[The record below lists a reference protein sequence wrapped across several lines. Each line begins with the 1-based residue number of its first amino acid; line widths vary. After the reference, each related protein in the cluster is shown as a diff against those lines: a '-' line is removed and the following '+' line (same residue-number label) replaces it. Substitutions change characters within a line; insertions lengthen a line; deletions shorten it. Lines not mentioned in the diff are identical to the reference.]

1 MNDANL
7 PVAAR
12 PLVVVVEDD
21 AAIRQ
26 FLKTGLH
33 AHGFDVVD
41 ADTGALGLSLASA
54 RNPDLVILDL
64 GLPDI
69 DGVDVVKQL
78 RHWSSVPVI
87 ALSARSHEPDKVDM
101 LEAGADDYMTKPFG
115 LIELVTRIRV
125 ALRRIAS
132 ATRRNASGVFTL
144 GALNVDLLRNRV
156 YRGGELTYLT
166 RLEYRLLTTLISHA
180 GRVMT
185 HRQLMT
191 AVWGIGHVDKSHYL
205 RIYMGTLRRKL
216 EADPARPQF
225 LITEPGTGYRLA
237 TEAFS

>member
-1 MNDANL
+1 MNDAGL
-7 PVAAR
+7 AGAAR

-21 AAIRQ
+21 DAIRQ

-33 AHGFDVVD
+33 AHGFDVID
-41 ADTGALGLSLASA
+41 ADTGALGLTLASA

-87 ALSARSHEPDKVDM
+87 ALSARSYEPDKVNM

-144 GALNVDLLRNRV
+144 GALSVDLLRNRV
-156 YRGGELTYLT
+156 YCGGKLTHLT
-166 RLEYRLLTTLISHA
+166 RLEYRLLATLISHA

-191 AVWGIGHVDKSHYL
+191 AVWGVGYVDKSHYL
-205 RIYMGTLRRKL
+205 RIYMSTLRQKL

-237 TEAFS
+237 TEAFG